1 MINKINLFTGLV
13 QRYVTPIIV
22 GGVISLFIAQWTYLT
37 VKHNGELKTQ
47 AESFTT
53 KVEHERI
60 KAELIEERKLSKFYA
75 ERNSE
80 NNRISKEYEKI
91 ISDLRTDQFQ
101 NELKFEDLDD
111 EIQELLSKSPDLPTV
126 GDLGLKL
133 RD

>member
-1 MINKINLFTGLV
+1 MIILFLKK
-13 QRYVTPIIV
+13 YLTPIIL
-22 GGVISLFIAQWTYLT
+22 GVVIALFTAQWTYLT

-47 AESFTT
+47 AESFVT
-53 KVEHERI
+53 KVEHERT

-80 NNRISKEYEKI
+80 NNRIGKEYEKI

-101 NELKFEDLDD
+101 NELKFEDLED
-111 EIQELLSKSPDLPTV
+111 EIQELLSKSTDLPTV